1 MPMFFVN
8 YFRKFNEIGRNTKK
22 YKILIL
28 SLDTIL
34 RGRLQNTIAYIY
46 LNKYFFI
53 LSHTFS

>member
-22 YKILIL
+22 EYKILIL

-34 RGRLQNTIAYIY
+34 RSQLQNTIAYI
-46 LNKYFFI
+46 LFE
-53 LSHTFS
+53 